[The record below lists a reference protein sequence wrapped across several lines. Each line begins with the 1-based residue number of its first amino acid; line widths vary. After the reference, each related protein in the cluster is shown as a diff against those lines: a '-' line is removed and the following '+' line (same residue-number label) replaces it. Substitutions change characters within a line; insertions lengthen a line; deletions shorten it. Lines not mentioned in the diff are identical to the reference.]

1 MKIIWKKQVVRIDGV
16 ERLEVISWLSP
27 TQLYNNENI
36 NGYESF
42 SHIPINTFTQYRAKF
57 GRNLIARCTETST
70 GKWKL
75 TLESKRER
83 LIDNELLSSNADQA
97 QIEAESIIS
106 NYLQDFIINENL

>member
-1 MKIIWKKQVVRIDGV
+1 MKIIWKKQLVRIDGV

-27 TQLYNNENI
+27 KLYNS
-36 NGYESF
+36 Y
-42 SHIPINTFTQYRAKF
+42 IPINIFTQYRAKF

-83 LIDNELLSSNADQA
+83 LIDNELLSSDADQA